1 MKPFTTCLWFDR
13 EAEEAANF
21 YTEVFQDA
29 KITNITKYQ
38 TETPSN
44 LPIGSV
50 MTVNMEINGQQFMFL
65 NGGPIFKQSEAV
77 SFIIPC
83 RNQAEIEQY
92 HEKLSAI
99 KESEQ
104 CGWVKDKFGVSWQ
117 IIPENMGELI
127 KTPKAMQ
134 AMLKMK
140 KINIVQLEKANN

>member
-1 MKPFTTCLWFDR
+1 MKEITTCLWFDTQ
-13 EAEEAANF
+13 AEEAAKF
-21 YTEVFQDA
+21 YTEIFPNSRIE
-29 KITNITKYQ
+29 KITKYQ

-50 MTVNMEINGQQFMFL
+50 MTVNFEINGMKFMGL

-83 RNQAEIEQY
+83 KDQKEIDHY
-92 HEKLSAI
+92 FEKLSHV

-117 IIPENMGELI
+117 IVPENMSELV
-127 KTPKAMQ
+127 KTPQAMQ
-134 AMLKMK
+134 AMLQMK
-140 KINIVQLEKANN
+140 KINISELEKANE